1 MDISD
6 IKARLAGEVDYGA
19 WHRLNSCAFNQGW
32 IGPEAHG
39 SNVYIIND
47 AENWNRPDLLIPVA
61 LSMVPEGWYWQS
73 GRTTLYEGW
82 ANVYATHPNNTEPGK
97 TEFSRNAQYPAAAI
111 ALAVIEA
118 RTK

>member
-61 LSMVPEGWYWQS
+61 LSIKPEGFAW
-73 GRTTLYEGW
+73 TLYKDLAVIIAGEER
-82 ANVYATHPNNTEPGK
+82 YAATAT
-97 TEFSRNAQYPAAAI
+97 YPAAAL
-111 ALAVIEA
+111 ALAEIEA
-118 RTK
+118 RTQ